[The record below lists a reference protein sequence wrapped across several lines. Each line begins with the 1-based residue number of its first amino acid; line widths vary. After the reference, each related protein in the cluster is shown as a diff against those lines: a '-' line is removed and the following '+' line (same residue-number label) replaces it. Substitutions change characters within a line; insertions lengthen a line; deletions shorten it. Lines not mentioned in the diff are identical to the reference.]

1 MQNTILNL
9 LTKVKYNLHTLKARL
24 SGNKYFSNT
33 VWIISG
39 KIFQMLLQLIVG
51 MITVRYLGPS
61 NYGIIEYTKSY
72 VAFMTTFASLGLS
85 NIAVKELLEQPDN
98 QGQTL
103 GTMITFRVC
112 CGILSTAI
120 ITLLVYFIDEGD
132 TLIMKVA
139 FLQSL
144 SLVFQSF
151 DLINYWYQSNL
162 ESKVSI
168 KIQTVAYIIMATYKI
183 VILILQKNVTWFA
196 FTTTLE
202 SIAVASFLFFSYHR
216 RKAPKFSFSFQRGIG
231 ILKQSYQFVLS
242 GIMVLIYNHM
252 DRIMLKQ
259 MLNES
264 VVGQYSAAM
273 NISLMWTF
281 ILNALTSSAEPMII
295 SAKKKDEA
303 LYIKQLKRVYAAI
316 IWIGIFVAGGIFIC
330 SEWIIRLMY
339 GNAYLPAVPILRISV
354 WHAIFAMLGATRGIW
369 IVCENKARYV
379 KYILGIGAIVNLILN
394 YLLIPVWGASGAAA
408 ATLITQFTTAVI
420 APLFF
425 KGTRIHTKYVVEAFL
440 LKGIR

>member
-1 MQNTILNL
+1 MIKLR
-9 LTKVKYNLHTLKARL
+9 LT
-24 SGNKYFSNT
+24 GNKFFSNT
-33 VWIISG
+33 VWILFG
-39 KIFQMLLQLIVG
+39 RVLQMSLQLIVG

-72 VAFMTTFASLGLS
+72 VAFLAVIAALGLS
-85 NIAVKELLEQPDN
+85 NIAVKELLEQPDK

-103 GTMITFRVC
+103 GTMIAFRIC

-120 ITLLVYFIDEGD
+120 ITLLVYFVDNGD

-151 DLINYWYQSNL
+151 ELFNYWYQSKL
-162 ESKVSI
+162 ESKTSI
-168 KIQTVAYIIMATYKI
+168 KIQTIAYIIMATYKI

-202 SIAVASFLFFSYHR
+202 SMAIALFLFLSYR
-216 RKAPKFSFSFQRGIG
+216 RKKGPKLSFSFQRGIH
-231 ILKQSYQFVLS
+231 ILRQSYQFVLS

-281 ILNALTSSAEPMII
+281 ILNALTSSAEPVII

-316 IWIGIFVAGGIFIC
+316 IWIGIFVAGGIFLC
-330 SEWIIRLMY
+330 SEWIIRIMY
-339 GNAYLPAVPILRISV
+339 GNAYLPAVPILRITV
-354 WHAIFAMLGATRGIW
+354 WHAILAMLGATRGIW
-369 IVCENKARYV
+369 IVCENKAKYV
-379 KYILGIGAIVNLILN
+379 KYILGIGAVLNLVLN
-394 YLLIPVWGASGAAA
+394 YMLIPAWGAAGAAA
-408 ATLITQFTTAVI
+408 ATLITQFTTAVV

-425 KGTRIHTKYVVEAFL
+425 RGTRIHTKYVIEAFL
-440 LKGIR
+440 LKGIK